1 MTITRMPDVLRWND
15 YDAVCDGVLA
25 TYGDRLAQKL
35 GEALGEICRD
45 DPAGGD
51 ELRSLMDRV
60 ADDGFMR
67 VLDAPETS
75 FRLLSAP
82 GRHAEDKGRFLR
94 DAFVAEALRQ
104 GLDVAADRDVWTA
117 LGDRGYL
124 RDGAC
129 IWPQVEGMPVTDYGS
144 PHALR
149 VDLSG
154 QDRPVPPPRPPFSD
168 SEIDRLHDLL
178 RRSRAALERTEAG
191 LPRFVAR
198 FNIALILQKDPESPA
213 SFSSGSNGY
222 YIGRTFLAN
231 PHLPE
236 IDESHVADA
245 LVHEGIHALLYMQEQ
260 EQPWFL
266 DSTAKGS
273 LPRIT
278 SPWSGSRLPFPSFL
292 QACFVWYGLL
302 HFWSRAMQ
310 SGAFE
315 QGVAIKRIQL
325 CLRGFCKQPLLDS
338 IAGFSSVVDADVQK
352 TIEEMQNVVVGA
364 FADVRHAG

>member
-1 MTITRMPDVLRWND
+1 MTITQMPDVLRWND
-15 YDAVCDGVLA
+15 YEAVCDGVLA
-25 TYGDRLAQKL
+25 TYGDRLAEKM
-35 GEALGEICRD
+35 GEALGEICRS
-45 DPAGGD
+45 DPARG
-51 ELRSLMDRV
+51 EQLRSLIDRV
-60 ADDGFMR
+60 ADEGFMR

-75 FRLLSAP
+75 FRLLSTP
-82 GRHAEDKGRFLR
+82 GRRSDDEEPFLS
-94 DAFVAEALRQ
+94 ASFLAEALRQ
-104 GLDVAADRDVWTA
+104 GLDISADREVWTA
-117 LGDRGYL
+117 LGDRGYSPT
-124 RDGAC
+124 GSC

-144 PHALR
+144 PHAVS

-154 QDRPVPPPRPPFSD
+154 QDRPDPPSRPAFSEV
-168 SEIDRLHDLL
+168 EIDRLHQLL
-178 RRSRAALERTEAG
+178 QRSRSALERTEAG
-191 LPRFVAR
+191 LPRFVTR
-198 FNIALILQKDPESPA
+198 FNIALILQKDPESPT

-236 IDESHVADA
+236 IDEAHIADA
-245 LVHEGIHALLYMQEQ
+245 LVHEGIHALLYMQEY

-266 DSTAKGS
+266 DPAAKGS

-302 HFWSRAMQ
+302 HFWSLAMQ

-315 QGVAIKRIQL
+315 PGVAIKRIQL
-325 CLRGFCKQPLLDS
+325 CLRGFCRQPLLDS
-338 IAGFSSVVDADVQK
+338 IAGYSSVVDADVQRA
-352 TIEEMQNVVVGA
+352 IETMQNVVVGA